1 MAVRDL
7 QSGGFAIIGVMIAQ
21 DPGLL
26 HAKPIRA
33 EERAVSAT
41 VLMALIASTT
51 I

>member
-1 MAVRDL
+1 
-7 QSGGFAIIGVMIAQ
+7 MIAQ
-21 DPGLL
+21 DPALL